1 MRSAFVRQMTVTTL
15 TLLMTLLA
23 LGGILHLAFTTYLG
37 RQQEKELTQSAAAA
51 AALTEAYGGPMEIS
65 HNWDFYMGL
74 HLAAR
79 MSECDVLVCDESG
92 IIRAC
97 ACEDLF
103 CEHLLRLS
111 VDPSLAQSGVCF
123 VGRLPGLYEE
133 QRRICL
139 AAVEDGFVIVSSPIR
154 SVRAATGALSTVF
167 FCAALL
173 VWLAAVAATWYLC
186 RREARPLREM
196 ARSVH
201 RFAHGDMS
209 IRVRQDKG
217 LTREMGELVAA
228 FNNMADCLE
237 REERLRR
244 DFVANVSHELKTPM
258 TSIAGY
264 LDGMLDGTIAPED
277 CEKYMRVVSDEVRR
291 MSRLVRSMLEISR
304 MQSEGLDES
313 KLSRFDAAEAAAQIL
328 VSFEQRIREKN
339 IEVDLQLPEKALY
352 TVAHR
357 DGITQV
363 IYNLVENAVKFCEEG
378 GTLGLSLEEKGG
390 KLLLSVSN
398 TGATIP
404 EEELP
409 LIFDRFHKLDK
420 SRSKDPDG
428 VGLGLYIVKTI
439 LGAHGENIRV
449 ESHSGKT
456 SFTFT
461 LPAAK

>member
-1 MRSAFVRQMTVTTL
+1 MKSAFVRQMTVTTL
-15 TLLMTLLA
+15 TLLITLLT
-23 LGGILHLAFTTYLG
+23 LGGMLHLAFTTYFG
-37 RQQEKELTQSAAAA
+37 WQQEKTLTESAAAVA
-51 AALTEAYGGPMEIS
+51 ELTAAYGTPAEAS
-65 HNWDFYMGL
+65 QNWDFSMGL
-74 HLAAR
+74 HLAAK
-79 MSECDVLVCDESG
+79 MSDCDVLVCDDNG
-92 IIRAC
+92 TVRAC
-97 ACEDLF
+97 ACKELF
-103 CEHLLRLS
+103 CEHLQMPVALQGET
-111 VDPSLAQSGVCF
+111 AYF
-123 VGRLPGLYEE
+123 VGNLPGLYDE
-133 QRRICL
+133 QRHIC
-139 AAVEDGFVIVSSPIR
+139 AAPVEGGFIVVSFPVRNI
-154 SVRAATGALSTVF
+154 RAATGALSTVF
-167 FCAALL
+167 FCTALI
-173 VWLAAVAATWYLC
+173 VWFFAVAATWYLC
-186 RREARPLREM
+186 HREARPLREM
-196 ARSVH
+196 AQSVR

-209 IRVRQDKG
+209 IRVRQEKG
-217 LTREMGELVAA
+217 LTHEMSELVAA

-237 REERLRR
+237 REERQRR

-264 LDGMLDGTIAPED
+264 LDGMLDGTIPPED

-304 MQSEGLDES
+304 MQTEGLDES

-328 VSFEQRIREKN
+328 VSFERRIREKN
-339 IEVDLQLPEKALY
+339 MDVDLNLPEDAAY

-363 IYNLVENAVKFCEEG
+363 IYNLVENAVKFCNEG
-378 GTLGLSLEEKGG
+378 GTLGLSLEEQGG
-390 KLLLSVSN
+390 KLQLSVSN

-439 LGAHGENIRV
+439 VGAHGENIRV
-449 ESHSGKT
+449 ESHSGRT

-461 LPAAK
+461 LPAVK

>member
-1 MRSAFVRQMTVTTL
+1 
-15 TLLMTLLA
+15 
-23 LGGILHLAFTTYLG
+23 
-37 RQQEKELTQSAAAA
+37 
-51 AALTEAYGGPMEIS
+51 
-65 HNWDFYMGL
+65 
-74 HLAAR
+74 
-79 MSECDVLVCDESG
+79 
-92 IIRAC
+92 
-97 ACEDLF
+97 
-103 CEHLLRLS
+103 
-111 VDPSLAQSGVCF
+111 
-123 VGRLPGLYEE
+123 
-133 QRRICL
+133 
-139 AAVEDGFVIVSSPIR
+139 
-154 SVRAATGALSTVF
+154 
-167 FCAALL
+167 
-173 VWLAAVAATWYLC
+173 
-186 RREARPLREM
+186 
-196 ARSVH
+196 
-201 RFAHGDMS
+201 
-209 IRVRQDKG
+209 
-217 LTREMGELVAA
+217 
-228 FNNMADCLE
+228 
-237 REERLRR
+237 
-244 DFVANVSHELKTPM
+244 VANVSHELKTPM

-264 LDGMLDGTIAPED
+264 LDGMLDGTIPPED

-328 VSFEQRIREKN
+328 VSFEQRIRAKN
-339 IEVDLQLPEKALY
+339 IEVDLQLPEAAAY

-363 IYNLVENAVKFCEEG
+363 IYNLVENAVKFCDDG

-390 KLLLSVSN
+390 KLHLSVSN

-449 ESHSGKT
+449 ESYGGRT

-461 LPAAK
+461 LPAAR